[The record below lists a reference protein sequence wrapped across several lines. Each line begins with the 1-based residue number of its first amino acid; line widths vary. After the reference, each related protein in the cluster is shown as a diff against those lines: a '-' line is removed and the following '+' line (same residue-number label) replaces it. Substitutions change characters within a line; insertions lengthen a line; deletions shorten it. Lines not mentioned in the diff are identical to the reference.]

1 MSSMTYGWYTNLGYP
16 HLSALVIPGSPSSYP
31 TTELHVGRLTLHA
44 CSSEG
49 SGSPSGWDECGM
61 AGVSGGGA
69 AAAAVEPSRR
79 SSGASRRD
87 VEAAR
92 FGGESGLLLATPDA
106 GRQEAG
112 GTRRKRC
119 GRQLR

>member
-1 MSSMTYGWYTNLGYP
+1 MTYGWYTNLGYP

-49 SGSPSGWDECGM
+49 SGSPSGCDECGM
-61 AGVSGGGA
+61 
-69 AAAAVEPSRR
+69 AAAVEPSRR

-92 FGGESGLLLATPDA
+92 FGGEAGLLLEPPDA